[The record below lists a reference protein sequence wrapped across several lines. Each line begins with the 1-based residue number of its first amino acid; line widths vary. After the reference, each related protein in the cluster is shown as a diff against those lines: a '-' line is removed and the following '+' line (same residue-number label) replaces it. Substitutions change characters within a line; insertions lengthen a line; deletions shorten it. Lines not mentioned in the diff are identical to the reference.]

1 MEKEETQREKITKL
15 IEDYVL
21 NYIKDEVVLSV
32 SDIRTWPAVDKLCQ
46 NHNSANICKAMKQS
60 NVKKEFIAGKE
71 DSTTYT
77 MRFFN

>member
-1 MEKEETQREKITKL
+1 
-15 IEDYVL
+15 
-21 NYIKDEVVLSV
+21 
-32 SDIRTWPAVDKLCQ
+32 VDKLCQ